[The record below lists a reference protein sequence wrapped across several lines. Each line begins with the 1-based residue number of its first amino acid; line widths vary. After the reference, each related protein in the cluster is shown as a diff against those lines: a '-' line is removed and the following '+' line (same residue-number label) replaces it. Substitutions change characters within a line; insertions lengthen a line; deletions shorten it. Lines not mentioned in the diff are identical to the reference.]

1 LIQKAAGRTG
11 FRPGTRKVVKQ
22 ETCMLLK
29 SRQETAQKTKA
40 SDLATRKVVKLRAA
54 ACPQH

>member
-1 LIQKAAGRTG
+1 
-11 FRPGTRKVVKQ
+11 
-22 ETCMLLK
+22 MLLK